1 MGFLGKLAALPK
13 LSGAVAGRGGG
24 AWRRPARPC
33 AGVPLP
39 LPARATAAPHPPPG
53 GRAASSR
60 ALGKYE
66 EVFRSCLAEPEKVW
80 GEVAEQIQWYKPW
93 VRTLERGSLGS
104 ASWFVG
110 GELNICYNAVDRHV
124 ENGRGDQIAIIY
136 DSPVTN
142 TKEKI
147 TYKELLEQSIAKP
160 SGRTGLSFLGCHIAM
175 PQQAGWENFTVLVT
189 GSHAHYNPTYY
200 VVSKLADVMIRHG
213 VKKGD
218 RVVIYMPM
226 IPQTVY
232 CMLACARIGAIHSL
246 IFGGFASKELSVRID
261 HAKPKLIVTASF
273 GVEPKRKVEYISLLE
288 AALARVQSKP
298 DKVLIYQRPN
308 LGHVPLTKGRDLDWE
323 EELAKAQC
331 SKCVSVP
338 SDHPLYILYTSGT
351 TGLPKGVV
359 RPTGGYA
366 VMLNWT
372 MSAVYG
378 LKPGEVWWAASDLGW
393 VVGHSYI
400 CYGPL
405 LHGNTTVLYEGKPV
419 GTPDAGAYF
428 RVLAEHEVAAFFTS
442 PTAIRAIRQQD
453 PEAALGKQYSLKRF
467 RMMFVAGEHCDVD
480 TLEWSKRVFKVP
492 VLDHWWQTESGS
504 AITAS
509 CIGLGNSTT
518 PPPGQAGKPVP
529 GYNVMILDENKKPVK
544 AKTLG
549 NIVVKLPLPPGAFSG
564 LWENQETF
572 QKLYFQK
579 FPGYYDTMDAG
590 YMDEDGYLYV
600 LSRADDVINVAGHR
614 ISAGAIEECI
624 LFHPAVAD
632 CAVVGQEDPL
642 KGHVPFALCV
652 LKQGIKTQE
661 SKILQEIV
669 ERVRTN
675 IGPVAAF
682 QKGMFVTQLPK
693 TRSGKIPRSALS
705 ALVSGKPYK
714 ITPTIEDASVFK
726 HIEELLKK
734 N

>member
-1 MGFLGKLAALPK
+1 MSFLRWLPRLA
-13 LSGAVAGRGGG
+13 GGGGG
-24 AWRRPARPC
+24 AARRG
-33 AGVPLP
+33 AGTPR
-39 LPARATAAPHPPPG
+39 RAWGG
-53 GRAASSR
+53 GRAASSG
-60 ALGKYE
+60 AAAGGYE
-66 EVFRSCLAEPEKVW
+66 EAFRCSVAEPEKLW
-80 GEVAEQIQWYKPW
+80 GAAAQRIAWHKPW
-93 VRTLERGSLGS
+93 AKALERRGAGS
-104 ASWFVG
+104 ASWFVD

-124 ENGRGDQIAIIY
+124 ENGRGEHIAIIY

-147 TYKELLEQSIAKP
+147 TYKKLLEQ
-160 SGRTGLSFLGCHIAM
+160 
-175 PQQAGWENFTVLVT
+175 
-189 GSHAHYNPTYY
+189 
-200 VVSKLADVMIRHG
+200 VSKLADVMVKHG

-288 AALARVQSKP
+288 GALARVQNKP
-298 DKVLIYQRPN
+298 EKVLIYRRPN
-308 LGHVPLTKGRDLDWE
+308 LGHIPLAPHRDLDWE
-323 EELAKAQC
+323 EELAKAQRYE
-331 SKCVSVP
+331 CVSVP

-372 MSAVYG
+372 MSAIYG

-428 RVLAEHEVAAFFTS
+428 RVLAEHEVAAAFTS

-453 PEAALGKQYSLKRF
+453 PEAALGKQYSLTRF
-467 RMMFVAGEHCDVD
+467 RTLFVAGEHCDVD
-480 TLEWSKRVFKVP
+480 TLEWSKKVFKVP

-509 CIGLGNSTT
+509 CIGLGNSAT

-529 GYNVMILDENKKPVK
+529 GYNVMILNEKKEPMK
-544 AKTLG
+544 AKALG

-564 LWENQETF
+564 LWENPETF

-614 ISAGAIEECI
+614 ISAGAIEESV
-624 LFHPAVAD
+624 LFHHAVAD
-632 CAVVGQEDPL
+632 CAVVGKEDAL

-652 LKQGIKTQE
+652 LREGVKTE
-661 SKILQEIV
+661 KKKILEEIV
-669 ERVRTN
+669 EQVRKN

-682 QKGMFVTQLPK
+682 QKGVFVKQLPK

-705 ALVSGKPYK
+705 ALVSGKPYN

-726 HIEELLKK
+726 HIEEVLKK
-734 N
+734 NQM

>member
-1 MGFLGKLAALPK
+1 
-13 LSGAVAGRGGG
+13 
-24 AWRRPARPC
+24 
-33 AGVPLP
+33 
-39 LPARATAAPHPPPG
+39 
-53 GRAASSR
+53 
-60 ALGKYE
+60 
-66 EVFRSCLAEPEKVW
+66 
-80 GEVAEQIQWYKPW
+80 Q
-93 VRTLERGSLGS
+93 
-104 ASWFVG
+104 
-110 GELNICYNAVDRHV
+110 
-124 ENGRGDQIAIIY
+124 
-136 DSPVTN
+136 
-142 TKEKI
+142 
-147 TYKELLEQSIAKP
+147 
-160 SGRTGLSFLGCHIAM
+160 
-175 PQQAGWENFTVLVT
+175 
-189 GSHAHYNPTYY
+189 
-200 VVSKLADVMIRHG
+200 VSKLADVMVRHG

-261 HAKPKLIVTASF
+261 HAKPKLIATASF

-288 AALARVQSKP
+288 GALARVQCKP
-298 DKVLIYQRPN
+298 DKVLVYKRPN
-308 LGHVPLTKGRDLDWE
+308 LGHVPLAPGRDLDWE
-323 EELAKAQC
+323 EELAKAQYY
-331 SKCVSVP
+331 KCVSVP

-405 LHGNTTVLYEGKPV
+405 LHGNTTVLYEFTKIMLYIYEYRNLCLFDVKAAYTFDPLPSIPRRKPLQAILGCQKV
-419 GTPDAGAYF
+419 GF
-428 RVLAEHEVAAFFTS
+428 RTL
-442 PTAIRAIRQQD
+442 
-453 PEAALGKQYSLKRF
+453 
-467 RMMFVAGEHCDVD
+467 FVAGEHCDVD
-480 TLEWSKRVFKVP
+480 TLEWSKKIFKVP

-529 GYNVMILDENKKPVK
+529 GYNVMILDENKEPVK

-572 QKLYFQK
+572 QKFYFQK

-590 YMDEDGYLYV
+590 YMDEEGYLYV

-614 ISAGAIEECI
+614 ISAGAIEECV

-632 CAVVGQEDPL
+632 CAVVGQEDAL

-652 LKQGIKTQE
+652 LREGIKTE
-661 SKILQEIV
+661 EKKILEEIV
-669 ERVRTN
+669 EQVRTN

-682 QKGMFVTQLPK
+682 QKGMFVKQLPK

-714 ITPTIEDASVFK
+714 VTPTIEDASVFK
-726 HIEELLKK
+726 HIEEVLKK
-734 N
+734 

>member
-1 MGFLGKLAALPK
+1 
-13 LSGAVAGRGGG
+13 
-24 AWRRPARPC
+24 
-33 AGVPLP
+33 
-39 LPARATAAPHPPPG
+39 
-53 GRAASSR
+53 
-60 ALGKYE
+60 
-66 EVFRSCLAEPEKVW
+66 
-80 GEVAEQIQWYKPW
+80 Q
-93 VRTLERGSLGS
+93 
-104 ASWFVG
+104 
-110 GELNICYNAVDRHV
+110 
-124 ENGRGDQIAIIY
+124 
-136 DSPVTN
+136 
-142 TKEKI
+142 
-147 TYKELLEQSIAKP
+147 
-160 SGRTGLSFLGCHIAM
+160 
-175 PQQAGWENFTVLVT
+175 
-189 GSHAHYNPTYY
+189 
-200 VVSKLADVMIRHG
+200 VSKLADVMVRHG

-218 RVVIYMPM
+218 RVIIYMPM

-261 HAKPKLIVTASF
+261 HAKVIGIWNNKHHCIKYSYKCMSKACFFSR
-273 GVEPKRKVEYISLLE
+273 EDNNISLCVACGL
-288 AALARVQSKP
+288 
-298 DKVLIYQRPN
+298 N
-308 LGHVPLTKGRDLDWE
+308 LF
-323 EELAKAQC
+323 
-331 SKCVSVP
+331 
-338 SDHPLYILYTSGT
+338 
-351 TGLPKGVV
+351 GVV

-453 PEAALGKQYSLKRF
+453 PEAALGKRYSLKRTNKYLI
-467 RMMFVAGEHCDVD
+467 
-480 TLEWSKRVFKVP
+480 TLRT
-492 VLDHWWQTESGS
+492 VLTGSTCVLLTESGS

-529 GYNVMILDENKKPVK
+529 GYNGKIVLNMLLEKNIAYISKIKSFRHERFRFSVLFIGFM
-544 AKTLG
+544 G
-549 NIVVKLPLPPGAFSG
+549 NEWVFLVLFLSLF
-564 LWENQETF
+564 L
-572 QKLYFQK
+572 
-579 FPGYYDTMDAG
+579 GYYDTMDAG
-590 YMDEDGYLYV
+590 YMDENGYLYV

-614 ISAGAIEECI
+614 ISAGAIEECV
-624 LFHPAVAD
+624 LLHHAVAD

-652 LKQGIKTQE
+652 LREGVKTE
-661 SKILQEIV
+661 EEKILEEIV
-669 ERVRTN
+669 ERVRTS

-682 QKGMFVTQLPK
+682 QKAAFVKQLPK

-714 ITPTIEDASVFK
+714 VS
-726 HIEELLKK
+726 
-734 N
+734 

>member
-1 MGFLGKLAALPK
+1 MGFLGRLAALPK
-13 LSGAVAGRGGG
+13 LVGAAAGRGGG
-24 AWRRPARPC
+24 GGWRRPGRHS
-33 AGVPLP
+33 AGSP
-39 LPARATAAPHPPPG
+39 LPAWAAAARRPPPG

-60 ALGKYE
+60 ALGEYE
-66 EVFRSCLAEPEKVW
+66 EVFRSSVAEPEKVW
-80 GEVAEQIQWYKPW
+80 GAAAEQIQWYKPW
-93 VRTLERGSLGS
+93 ARALERGCPGS

-124 ENGRGDQIAIIY
+124 EDGRGDQIAIIY

-147 TYKELLEQSIAKP
+147 TYKELLEQMADSAADL
-160 SGRTGLSFLGCHIAM
+160 RHFLSSSPLLSC
-175 PQQAGWENFTVLVT
+175 TVCLQT
-189 GSHAHYNPTYY
+189 SAYQKRKSEIQ
-200 VVSKLADVMIRHG
+200 VSKLADVMVRHG

-226 IPQTVY
+226 IPQTMY
-232 CMLACARIGAIHSL
+232 SMLACARIGAIHSL

-288 AALARVQSKP
+288 GALARVQSKP
-298 DKVLIYQRPN
+298 DKVLIYKRPN
-308 LGHVPLTKGRDLDWE
+308 LGHVPLAPGRDLDWE
-323 EELAKAQC
+323 EELAKAQHY
-331 SKCVSVP
+331 KCVSVP

-453 PEAALGKQYSLKRF
+453 PAAALGKQYSLKRF
-467 RMMFVAGEHCDVD
+467 RTLFVAGERCDVD
-480 TLEWSKRVFKVP
+480 TLQWSKQVFKVP

-529 GYNVMILDENKKPVK
+529 GYNVMILDENKEPVK

-614 ISAGAIEECI
+614 ISAGAIEECV
-624 LFHPAVAD
+624 LFHHAVAD

-652 LKQGIKTQE
+652 LREGIKTE
-661 SKILQEIV
+661 EEKILEEIV
-669 ERVRTN
+669 ERVRAN

-682 QKGMFVTQLPK
+682 QKGVFVKQLPK

-726 HIEELLKK
+726 HIEEVLKK

>member
-1 MGFLGKLAALPK
+1 G
-13 LSGAVAGRGGG
+13 GARPRPRPRDGGG
-24 AWRRPARPC
+24 AGPPTCR
-33 AGVPLP
+33 VP
-39 LPARATAAPHPPPG
+39 
-53 GRAASSR
+53 GRAACCR
-60 ALGKYE
+60 APGDYE
-66 EVFRSCLAEPEKVW
+66 AVFRASVAEPEKVW
-80 GEVAEQIQWYKPW
+80 GAAAALIRWDKPW
-93 VRTLERGSLGS
+93 DRALRSRGPGS
-104 ASWFVG
+104 VAWFVG

-124 ENGRGDQIAIIY
+124 ENGRGDHVAIIY

-147 TYKELLEQSIAKP
+147 TYKELLEQ
-160 SGRTGLSFLGCHIAM
+160 
-175 PQQAGWENFTVLVT
+175 
-189 GSHAHYNPTYY
+189 
-200 VVSKLADVMIRHG
+200 VSKLADVMVRHG

-226 IPQTVY
+226 IPQTIY

-246 IFGGFASKELSVRID
+246 IFGGFASKELAVRID

-288 AALARVQSKP
+288 GALARVQNKP
-298 DKVLIYQRPN
+298 EKVLIYRRPN
-308 LGHVPLTKGRDLDWE
+308 LGHVPLAPGRDLDWE
-323 EELAKAQC
+323 EELSKAQHY
-331 SKCVSVP
+331 KCVSVP

-351 TGLPKGVV
+351 TGLPKGVI

-405 LHGNTTVLYEGKPV
+405 LHGNPTVLYEV
-419 GTPDAGAYF
+419 NDYF
-428 RVLAEHEVAAFFTS
+428 TVTSSHGSNFLATCDTVVCIIE
-442 PTAIRAIRQQD
+442 
-453 PEAALGKQYSLKRF
+453 LGKVF
-467 RMMFVAGEHCDVD
+467 RMLFVAGEHCDVD
-480 TLEWSKRVFKVP
+480 TLEWSKKVFKVP

-529 GYNVMILDENKKPVK
+529 GYNVMILDENKEPVK
-544 AKTLG
+544 TKTLG

-600 LSRADDVINVAGHR
+600 LSRADDVINIAGHR

-624 LFHPAVAD
+624 LFHHAVAD
-632 CAVVGQEDPL
+632 CAVVGQEDAL

-652 LKQGIKTQE
+652 LREDTKTE
-661 SKILQEIV
+661 EGKILEEII
-669 ERVRTN
+669 ESVRNN

-682 QKGMFVTQLPK
+682 QKGVFVKQLPK

-726 HIEELLKK
+726 HIEEVLKK
-734 N
+734 KSVG